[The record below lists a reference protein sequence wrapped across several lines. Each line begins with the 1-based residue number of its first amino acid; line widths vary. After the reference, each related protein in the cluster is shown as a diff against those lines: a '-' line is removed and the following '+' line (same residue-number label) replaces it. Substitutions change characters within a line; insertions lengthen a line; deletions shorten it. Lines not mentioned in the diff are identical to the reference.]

1 MNYFEVYRDVWNYHK
16 KLIDKISTEQE
27 YWDVVINEAVA
38 IVKKY
43 ANSVFVINLLLNEID
58 EFERI
63 CREMTLY
70 ANRGV

>member
-27 YWDVVINEAVA
+27 YWDTVINEAAV

-63 CREMTLY
+63 YREMTLY
-70 ANRGV
+70 ANRRV